1 MKNWKDLIIEDQ
13 LRTIERLNEELKNRM
28 KYEKEL
34 IQIIAKYQGD
44 IREEI

>member
-28 KYEKEL
+28 KYEEKL
-34 IQIIAKYQGD
+34 LQIIAKYQGD
-44 IREEI
+44 VREEI